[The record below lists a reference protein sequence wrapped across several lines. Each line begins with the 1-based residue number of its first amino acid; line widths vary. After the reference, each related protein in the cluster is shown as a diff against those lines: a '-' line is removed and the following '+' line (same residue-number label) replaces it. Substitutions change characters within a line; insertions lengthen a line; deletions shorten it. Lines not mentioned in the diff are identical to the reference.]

1 MYERAIVVL
10 SGGQDSTTCLYWAKQ
25 NYNEVH
31 AVTFHYGQRHA
42 IEVEAAMIIARMA
55 DVKSHEVIA
64 IKALLKGLSPL
75 VNPSVEVGTYK
86 STADLPGGVEP
97 TFIPARNPLFLTIA
111 ANRAA
116 LLDAQVLVTG
126 VCEIDY
132 GGYFDCR
139 SNFLQAM
146 EKMLSEALYGEPHS
160 FKIMA
165 PLLHRT
171 KAESVA
177 LAKSLPGCLDA
188 MAYSHT
194 CYQGSFPPCRT
205 CHACLL
211 RQKGFDEAGIP
222 DPLITRVEI

>member
-1 MYERAIVVL
+1 MTDKAMVVL

-25 NYNEVH
+25 NYSEVH
-31 AVTFHYGQRHA
+31 AISFDYGQRHGLELGSA
-42 IEVEAAMIIARMA
+42 KVVARMA
-55 DVKSHEVIA
+55 DAKSHEIVY
-64 IKALLKGLSPL
+64 LGPVLKGSSPL
-75 VNPSVEVGTYK
+75 VNSSVEVGTYR

-116 LLDAQVLVTG
+116 LLDSKILVTG
-126 VCEIDY
+126 VCEVDY

-139 SNFLQAM
+139 SQFLQAM
-146 EKMLSEALYGEPHS
+146 EAMLSQALFGKAYS

-165 PLLHRT
+165 PLLYLT

-177 LAKSLPGCLDA
+177 LAASLPGCLEA
-188 MAYSHT
+188 LAYSHT
-194 CYQGSFPPCRT
+194 CYQGAFPPCRI

-211 RQKGFDEAGIP
+211 RQKGFDEAGIL
-222 DPLITRVEI
+222 DQLLMRIEK